1 MRLCLLLMLLV
12 SSPIMAQDLIY
23 GSSSVPSEDLPLSVP
38 LESFDKESSE
48 KHHTGTNRRKDG
60 QIRVKIFPHTLKNDY
75 LHGRRDIKTEV
86 KLRGKGIVLNG
97 KKLERLDLRIQ
108 RGAILA
114 TAPGLSERV
123 ESFEFDTATPV
134 QVLRK
139 NNEDKSHS
147 YIGNMKVMVYEGG
160 IMIINT
166 LKLETY
172 LRGVVPKES
181 VHTWPLEA
189 LKAQALSARSYAYYH
204 VKTSR
209 RTYFDVD
216 DTARFQVFAGIS
228 AAEDS
233 TDQAI
238 KETKGEVLTHDG
250 KVITAFFHAYSGGRT
265 DSAKNIFGRG
275 VDYCLGAPEIF
286 SRDELRAELPER
298 SHWIIEWTTDPLSK
312 KDLLRTFKNSNQ
324 TSQTVTSLN
333 QSLDYQIIEQ
343 EIDPLFES
351 VKTLR
356 LDQRGTTADIN
367 FVKVRSSIGWSE
379 FPAYHFRLD
388 QNTNAAVT
396 FKGHGWGHHV
406 GMSQWG
412 AMMMAKNYGKTYRE
426 ILEHYYHD
434 IKIENLADL

>member
-1 MRLCLLLMLLV
+1 MRLGLLLLLLMAN
-12 SSPIMAQDLIY
+12 PIKAQDLLY
-23 GSSSVPSEDLPLSVP
+23 GSSSIPEVNQPLSVP
-38 LESFDKESSE
+38 LEKLNSE
-48 KHHTGTNRRKDG
+48 KHHTGANYRSEG

-75 LHGRRDIKTEV
+75 LHGSRDIKTEV
-86 KLRGKGIVLNG
+86 KLRGKGIELNG
-97 KKLERLDLRIQ
+97 NKYQRLDLKLV
-108 RGAILA
+108 RGKILVKS
-114 TAPGLSERV
+114 PRHQEILS
-123 ESFEFDTATPV
+123 SFEFTTKTPV

-147 YIGNMKVMVYEGG
+147 YIGNMKILVYDGG

-166 LKLETY
+166 LDLETY

-181 VHTWPLEA
+181 VYTWPIEA

-204 VKTSR
+204 VKTST

-228 AAEDS
+228 AAESS

-238 KETKGEVLTHDG
+238 KETKGEVLTHEG

-265 DSAKNIFGRG
+265 DSAENIFGRA
-275 VDYCLGAPEIF
+275 VDYCLGSDEIF
-286 SRDELRAELPER
+286 SREELRAELPER

-312 KDLLRTFKNSNQ
+312 KELLNIFKNSDQ
-324 TSQTVTSLN
+324 TTRTVTGLN
-333 QSLDYQIIEQ
+333 QSRDFDIQ
-343 EIDPLFES
+343 EHEINPLFNS
-351 VKTLR
+351 VRTLR
-356 LDQRGTTADIN
+356 LDQRDKTADIN
-367 FVKVRSSIGWSE
+367 FVKVRSAIGWSE

-388 QNTNAAVT
+388 QNSSSAVT

-412 AMMMAKNYGKTYRE
+412 AMMMAKNYAKNYRE

-434 IKIENLADL
+434 VKIENLADL